1 MKKNLFSLC
10 GLLGMLLVSTASAQH
25 TISKELPMSV
35 RLAESEMVRCP
46 ESWQLDFQ
54 PKLKWDYCHGVELQA
69 FLRLEEMYGDS
80 RYFDY
85 AEAYC
90 DTMVREDGTVV
101 AYKREEFSLDRVNTG
116 KILFNMYARTG
127 EEKYKKALDL
137 MYSQFKD
144 QPRTKEGGF
153 WHKKVY
159 PHQMWLDGLYMGCP
173 FYAEY
178 AARYNRPEAFQD
190 IINQFCVVARH
201 TYDPATGLYKHA
213 WDESREMFWCDKQ
226 TGQSAHSWGR
236 AMGWFAM
243 AIVESLEFIPVNEP
257 NRDSL
262 LAILDNVLVQIE
274 RYQDSKTGLWYQ
286 VLDRSGDK
294 GNYLEST
301 VSAMFIYSIYK
312 GIRLGVVPAKYMAVA
327 DKGFEGFMKR
337 FIKVDKSGVVSITDC
352 CAVAGLGGK
361 NNRSGDYDYYINE
374 LIRDNDPKAIGPFIN
389 ACLERER
396 LVPHEGP
403 VTVANKN
410 GKIRILM
417 IGDSTMANKDTSKG
431 SPERGWGMVL
441 QHFFTDAVE
450 VDNHAQNGRST
461 KSFINEGRWDKVLSR
476 IRPGDYVFI
485 QFGHNDEKYKK
496 EKVYTAPDV
505 TFDDNLRRFVRE
517 TRLRG
522 GIPVLFNAIIRRKF
536 VDNRLV
542 DTHGDYLESP
552 RKVAAQMDAYFIDAN
567 AITHGLVEAMGPE
580 ESKKLFMWLE
590 PGAFKSH
597 PKGAKDD
604 THLNVYGAHKVAWS
618 LISAVGNK
626 IPRLEQHLRYQI
638 FKEEES
644 LNSTDSEHC
653 HYLLV
658 TSY

>member
-417 IGDSTMANKDTSKG
+417 IGDSTMANKDISKG

-496 EKVYTAPDV
+496 EKVYTAPGV

-626 IPRLEQHLRYQI
+626 IPRLEQYLRYQS
-638 FKEEES
+638 F
-644 LNSTDSEHC
+644 
-653 HYLLV
+653 
-658 TSY
+658 